1 MARYLDPKADLTFKR
16 VFGEHPELLISFL
29 NSLLPFDAG
38 TMIES
43 IEYLPS
49 EQPPDNK
56 EGKNSIVEV
65 RCMDNFKRK
74 FIVEMQVK
82 WSSMFRNR
90 TILNSCKTY
99 ARQAKKGEEY
109 KILYP
114 VYTLVLLNSNSTF
127 DDDKNIFYHH
137 YKVLN
142 TKDPK
147 KSLPGLE
154 YVFVELQKFNPD
166 KVQGFALS
174 SVEVKKMA
182 VLWLRFLTEVGEDMF
197 DLPKVMKEDANIN
210 LAADLCKE
218 GAFTPEERAEYDA
231 YWDAVSIQRGL
242 ASEMEEAK
250 EAKAEAETA
259 KAEAE
264 TAKAEA
270 ETAKAAAETAKAA
283 AETKAKAAE
292 EKAKNAETKA
302 KNAEEKAKKA
312 QEKAKT
318 EIALQLLKLG
328 TPIEHILISTG
339 LSEQE
344 INKLII

>member
-16 VFGEHPELLISFL
+16 VFGEHPQLLISFL
-29 NSLLPFDAG
+29 NALLPFDAG
-38 TMIES
+38 TMIET
-43 IEYLPS
+43 IEYLTS

-74 FIVEMQVK
+74 FIVEMQVR
-82 WSSMFRNR
+82 WSSLFRNR
-90 TILNSCKTY
+90 TIFNSCKTY

-127 DDDKNIFYHH
+127 DDDKDVFYHH

-142 TKDPK
+142 TKNPN

-154 YVFVELQKFNPD
+154 YVFVELQKFKPE
-166 KVQGFALS
+166 KIQGLALS
-174 SVEVKKMA
+174 SVEVRKMA

-197 DLPKVMKEDANIN
+197 DLPDEMKEDEKIN

-218 GAFTPEERAEYDA
+218 GAFTAEERAEYEA

-250 EAKAEAETA
+250 EAKAKLAT
-259 KAEAE
+259 
-264 TAKAEA
+264 
-270 ETAKAAAETAKAA
+270 
-283 AETKAKAAE
+283 AE
-292 EKAKNAETKA
+292 EKA
-302 KNAEEKAKKA
+302 KNAEEKAKIA
-312 QEKAKT
+312 EEKAK
-318 EIALQLLKLG
+318 IAEEKAKIAEEKSKAEVALKLLKKG
-328 TPIEHILISTG
+328 MSKEEVVEMTDMSME
-339 LSEQE
+339 E
-344 INKLII
+344 INNLNNK